1 MSGQNPED
9 LIARLRDEAARS
21 VGRELVLEAAA
32 EQLGLD
38 VSDDELETWF
48 RERYED
54 ADDVLAEV
62 KESDLWERERESLRL
77 RKALDTIASEV
88 KRIPRELADAVVA
101 FARES
106 A

>member
-1 MSGQNPED
+1 M
-9 LIARLRDEAARS
+9 
-21 VGRELVLEAAA
+21 
-32 EQLGLD
+32 
-38 VSDDELETWF
+38 SDDELETWF

-88 KRIPRELADAVVA
+88 KRIPRELADA
-101 FARES
+101 REAIWTPDKEKPKTEAKLWTPEVRS
-106 A
+106 